1 MHLSGLENISLSP
14 AIIKNGLSLLGIGIV
29 LIMWHV
35 AGINSLILNNSF
47 RVRLLC
53 VASRIKRFSVDLNI
67 CLLICMEAGS
77 VEIVIFSS
85 EISNLSLK
93 TCLHGLLQVF
103 FIWSLISQIKP

>member
-1 MHLSGLENISLSP
+1 MHLSGLENISLAP
-14 AIIKNGLSLLGIGIV
+14 PIIKNGLSLLGIGIV

-85 EISNLSLK
+85 EI
-93 TCLHGLLQVF
+93 
-103 FIWSLISQIKP
+103 